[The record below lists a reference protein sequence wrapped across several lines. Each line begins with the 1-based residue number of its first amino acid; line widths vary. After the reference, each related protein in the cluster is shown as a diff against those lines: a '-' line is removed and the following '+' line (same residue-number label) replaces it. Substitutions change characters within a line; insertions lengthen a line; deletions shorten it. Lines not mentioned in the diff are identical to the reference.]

1 MSKVNLKYVFYF
13 LVISLSAYLLVN
25 TLILNSSNKIED
37 FSVIRPINVQ
47 NSSIRGDISNTP
59 PASFN
64 YELSAVRLGDE
75 NTSVIVKKGG
85 KEYVVQINELL
96 ENKYKLIQVDKSV
109 IIFEFQGKKFTINNR
124 FSMNNFFKKSLLV
137 TTLCA
142 FFIVHAQETFILN
155 YEDVDIKKVTQD
167 IANFSKKTIILDPR
181 VKGKVTIFSNSL
193 LSSDEV
199 WDVYLR
205 TIQVNGFSALN
216 DENFVR
222 IVPENEATRDQ
233 NSGESGGEFITRV
246 IELKNRSSV
255 ELLPLIK
262 PIAGRQAN
270 VSSIASINSL
280 LIVDRKSNV
289 ERITEVVK
297 SLDEDNTA
305 SVTIVD
311 LKNLSSVEAVRILE
325 KLKSQNNPT
334 INNFAAISFS
344 ASNSVIVSANSITTN
359 IIKET
364 LQQLDADA
372 ISEGSVAVIY
382 LKYANAEEVAGI
394 VSSIASR
401 FISSE
406 SEKPIV
412 TYHAPTNSVVVSSD
426 ESNIATIKN
435 LISKLDIR
443 RAQVLVEAIVV
454 ELSETAARSLGVE
467 TIFAGAEDGEIPIG
481 ITRFQNGTGPDLL
494 GLTGSAIESG
504 DNANFSNIAANSLLN
519 SQGII
524 AGIGRISEDDD
535 SMIAIINA
543 IDADKNSNI
552 LTTTSLLAMD
562 NEEASTVIGQEI
574 PITTGESLGSNNT
587 NPFRTTSREEVGI
600 KLSIK
605 PQINEGNS
613 VILEIKQEVS
623 GVAGPLT
630 GTTDLITNKRTIE
643 TTVLVDNNQIIV
655 LGGLVDE
662 DIQEDIQR
670 VPVLGSIPILGKL
683 FQSSSES
690 KVKKNLMVFL
700 RPKILVDSE
709 SVSQISTEKYNFIK
723 AEQLLKQQSKLI
735 DLTEDK

>member
-1 MSKVNLKYVFYF
+1 M
-13 LVISLSAYLLVN
+13 
-25 TLILNSSNKIED
+25 NS
-37 FSVIRPINVQ
+37 
-47 NSSIRGDISNTP
+47 
-59 PASFN
+59 
-64 YELSAVRLGDE
+64 
-75 NTSVIVKKGG
+75 
-85 KEYVVQINELL
+85 
-96 ENKYKLIQVDKSV
+96 
-109 IIFEFQGKKFTINNR
+109 
-124 FSMNNFFKKSLLV
+124 FFKKSLLV
-137 TTLCA
+137 AILCTY
-142 FFIVHAQETFILN
+142 FVVHAQETFILN

-289 ERITEVVK
+289 ERITEVAK

-334 INNFAAISFS
+334 INNFVAISFS

-394 VSSIASR
+394 VSSIATR

-426 ESNIATIKN
+426 ESNIATIRN

>member
-1 MSKVNLKYVFYF
+1 
-13 LVISLSAYLLVN
+13 
-25 TLILNSSNKIED
+25 
-37 FSVIRPINVQ
+37 
-47 NSSIRGDISNTP
+47 
-59 PASFN
+59 
-64 YELSAVRLGDE
+64 
-75 NTSVIVKKGG
+75 
-85 KEYVVQINELL
+85 
-96 ENKYKLIQVDKSV
+96 
-109 IIFEFQGKKFTINNR
+109 
-124 FSMNNFFKKSLLV
+124 MNNFFKKSLLV

-142 FFIVHAQETFILN
+142 FFVVQAQETFILN

-181 VKGKVTIFSNSL
+181 VKGKVTIFSNSS

-280 LIVDRKSNV
+280 LVVDRKSNV
-289 ERITEVVK
+289 ERITEVVQ

-334 INNFAAISFS
+334 INNFVAISFS

-364 LQQLDADA
+364 LQQLDDDA

-562 NEEASTVIGQEI
+562 NEEAS
-574 PITTGESLGSNNT
+574 S
-587 NPFRTTSREEVGI
+587 
-600 KLSIK
+600 LSIANNDVVVK
-605 PQINEGNS
+605 
-613 VILEIKQEVS
+613 ILEFLS
-623 GVAGPLT
+623 ASMA
-630 GTTDLITNKRTIE
+630 LIIAIM
-643 TTVLVDNNQIIV
+643 L
-655 LGGLVDE
+655 
-662 DIQEDIQR
+662 
-670 VPVLGSIPILGKL
+670 
-683 FQSSSES
+683 SSSS
-690 KVKKNLMVFL
+690 D
-700 RPKILVDSE
+700 ILP
-709 SVSQISTEKYNFIK
+709 IPAIMP
-723 AEQLLKQQSKLI
+723 
-735 DLTEDK
+735 

>member
-1 MSKVNLKYVFYF
+1 M
-13 LVISLSAYLLVN
+13 
-25 TLILNSSNKIED
+25 
-37 FSVIRPINVQ
+37 
-47 NSSIRGDISNTP
+47 
-59 PASFN
+59 
-64 YELSAVRLGDE
+64 
-75 NTSVIVKKGG
+75 
-85 KEYVVQINELL
+85 
-96 ENKYKLIQVDKSV
+96 YKRQ
-109 IIFEFQGKKFTINNR
+109 
-124 FSMNNFFKKSLLV
+124 
-137 TTLCA
+137 
-142 FFIVHAQETFILN
+142 
-155 YEDVDIKKVTQD
+155 
-167 IANFSKKTIILDPR
+167 
-181 VKGKVTIFSNSL
+181 
-193 LSSDEV
+193 
-199 WDVYLR
+199 
-205 TIQVNGFSALN
+205 IQVNGFSALN

-289 ERITEVVK
+289 ERITEVVE

-334 INNFAAISFS
+334 INNFVAISFS

-382 LKYANAEEVAGI
+382 LKYADAEEVAGI

>member
-1 MSKVNLKYVFYF
+1 
-13 LVISLSAYLLVN
+13 
-25 TLILNSSNKIED
+25 
-37 FSVIRPINVQ
+37 
-47 NSSIRGDISNTP
+47 
-59 PASFN
+59 
-64 YELSAVRLGDE
+64 
-75 NTSVIVKKGG
+75 
-85 KEYVVQINELL
+85 
-96 ENKYKLIQVDKSV
+96 
-109 IIFEFQGKKFTINNR
+109 
-124 FSMNNFFKKSLLV
+124 MNNFFKKSLLV

-142 FFIVHAQETFILN
+142 FFVVQAQETFILN

-181 VKGKVTIFSNSL
+181 VKGKVTIFSNSS

-280 LIVDRKSNV
+280 LVVDRKSNV
-289 ERITEVVK
+289 ERITEVVQ

-334 INNFAAISFS
+334 INNFVAISFS

-364 LQQLDADA
+364 LQQLDDDA

-600 KLSIK
+600 KLSVK

-613 VILEIKQEVS
+613 VILEIKQAVS

-670 VPVLGSIPILGKL
+670 VPVLGSIPVLGKL

-723 AEQLLKQQSKLI
+723 AEQLLKQQSNLI
-735 DLTEDK
+735 DLTKDK

>member
-1 MSKVNLKYVFYF
+1 
-13 LVISLSAYLLVN
+13 
-25 TLILNSSNKIED
+25 
-37 FSVIRPINVQ
+37 
-47 NSSIRGDISNTP
+47 
-59 PASFN
+59 
-64 YELSAVRLGDE
+64 
-75 NTSVIVKKGG
+75 
-85 KEYVVQINELL
+85 
-96 ENKYKLIQVDKSV
+96 
-109 IIFEFQGKKFTINNR
+109 
-124 FSMNNFFKKSLLV
+124 MNNFFQKSLLA

-142 FFIVHAQETFILN
+142 FFIVQAQETFILN

-181 VKGKVTIFSNSL
+181 VKGKVTIFSNSS

-289 ERITEVVK
+289 ERITEVVQ

-334 INNFAAISFS
+334 INNFVAISFS

-504 DNANFSNIAANSLLN
+504 NNANFSNIAANSLLN

-524 AGIGRISEDDD
+524 AGIGKISEDDD

-600 KLSIK
+600 KLSVK

-670 VPVLGSIPILGKL
+670 VPVLGSIPVLGKL

-735 DLTEDK
+735 DLTKDK

>member
-1 MSKVNLKYVFYF
+1 
-13 LVISLSAYLLVN
+13 
-25 TLILNSSNKIED
+25 
-37 FSVIRPINVQ
+37 
-47 NSSIRGDISNTP
+47 
-59 PASFN
+59 
-64 YELSAVRLGDE
+64 
-75 NTSVIVKKGG
+75 
-85 KEYVVQINELL
+85 
-96 ENKYKLIQVDKSV
+96 
-109 IIFEFQGKKFTINNR
+109 
-124 FSMNNFFKKSLLV
+124 MNNFFKKSLLV

-142 FFIVHAQETFILN
+142 FFVVQAQETFILN

-181 VKGKVTIFSNSL
+181 VKGKVTIFSNSS

-280 LIVDRKSNV
+280 LVVDRKSNV
-289 ERITEVVK
+289 ERITEVVQ

-334 INNFAAISFS
+334 INNFVAISFS

-364 LQQLDADA
+364 LQQLDDDA

-600 KLSIK
+600 KLSVK

-670 VPVLGSIPILGKL
+670 VPVLGSIPVLGKL

-723 AEQLLKQQSKLI
+723 AEQLLKQQSQLI
-735 DLTEDK
+735 DLTKDK

>member
-1 MSKVNLKYVFYF
+1 
-13 LVISLSAYLLVN
+13 
-25 TLILNSSNKIED
+25 
-37 FSVIRPINVQ
+37 
-47 NSSIRGDISNTP
+47 
-59 PASFN
+59 
-64 YELSAVRLGDE
+64 
-75 NTSVIVKKGG
+75 
-85 KEYVVQINELL
+85 
-96 ENKYKLIQVDKSV
+96 
-109 IIFEFQGKKFTINNR
+109 
-124 FSMNNFFKKSLLV
+124 MNNFFKKSLLV

-142 FFIVHAQETFILN
+142 FFVVQAQETFILN

-181 VKGKVTIFSNSL
+181 VKGKVTIFSNSS

-280 LIVDRKSNV
+280 LVVDRKSNV
-289 ERITEVVK
+289 ERITEVVQ

-334 INNFAAISFS
+334 INNFVAISFS

-364 LQQLDADA
+364 LQQLDDDA

-454 ELSETAARSLGVE
+454 ELSDTAARSLGVE

-600 KLSIK
+600 KLSVK

-670 VPVLGSIPILGKL
+670 VPVLGSIPVLGRL

>member
-1 MSKVNLKYVFYF
+1 
-13 LVISLSAYLLVN
+13 
-25 TLILNSSNKIED
+25 
-37 FSVIRPINVQ
+37 
-47 NSSIRGDISNTP
+47 
-59 PASFN
+59 
-64 YELSAVRLGDE
+64 
-75 NTSVIVKKGG
+75 
-85 KEYVVQINELL
+85 
-96 ENKYKLIQVDKSV
+96 
-109 IIFEFQGKKFTINNR
+109 
-124 FSMNNFFKKSLLV
+124 MNNFFKKSLLV

-142 FFIVHAQETFILN
+142 FFVVQAQETFILN

-181 VKGKVTIFSNSL
+181 VKGKVTIFSNSS

-280 LIVDRKSNV
+280 LVVDRKSNV
-289 ERITEVVK
+289 ERITEVVQ

-334 INNFAAISFS
+334 INNFVAISFS

-364 LQQLDADA
+364 LQQLDNDA

-600 KLSIK
+600 KLSVK

-655 LGGLVDE
+655 LGGLIDE

-670 VPVLGSIPILGKL
+670 VPVLGSIPVLGKL